1 MGCVGVKSLNS
12 RRNITRRC
20 ISENNTSDRIAK
32 KRLFM
37 YQISLERET
46 INEKKIEKVP
56 ILNLGANA
64 LYRNRIM
71 LH

>member
-1 MGCVGVKSLNS
+1 MGCAGTKSINC
-12 RRNITRRC
+12 RRNVIRRC

-37 YQISLERET
+37 YQINLERET

-56 ILNLGANA
+56 VLNLGANT